1 MTLQII
7 SITAKLR
14 DDLLLTLKHDSEKAV
29 LCFTENQMIAN
40 PHSLVLQIS
49 EKRRHEP
56 IKFEI
61 EDGQIEA
68 TNTTK
73 YR

>member
-1 MTLQII
+1 MFYRK
-7 SITAKLR
+7 SN
-14 DDLLLTLKHDSEKAV
+14 DSKPTQ
-29 LCFTENQMIAN
+29 LS
-40 PHSLVLQIS
+40 SLVLQIS
-49 EKRRHEP
+49 EKKRHYEP